1 MKRHFAGL
9 ASFVVAIIIGLSF
22 ANLRSRTNPV
32 VLKQI
37 KSNDIMLA
45 ANVSS
50 ENAKKY
56 YDEGVAYYC
65 SPIPYDPIDY
75 EQKQNRKFKS
85 AVESFKQAIK
95 LKPDYYEAYK
105 YLGHSHDALK
115 NYGLALEAYKE
126 AARLKP
132 DSSSAHFYIGQ
143 TYFAFHRYGEAI
155 TFYLKANDIY
165 SNAFGESHIGIIQ
178 SLGRAYLESDDRE
191 SALEQYKILKK
202 LCRKHDCRG
211 IMDEFEYLLR
221 KC

>member
-1 MKRHFAGL
+1 MKRHFVAL
-9 ASFVVAIIIGLSF
+9 LSFVATIIIGFSLPNELF
-22 ANLRSRTNPV
+22 RTKPIV
-32 VLKQI
+32 FKQVESNEI
-37 KSNDIMLA
+37 KLATNISNED
-45 ANVSS
+45 
-50 ENAKKY
+50 AKKY

-75 EQKQNRKFKS
+75 EQKQNQKFKS

-95 LKPDYYEAYK
+95 LKPDYHEAYE
-105 YLGHSHDALK
+105 YLGHSYDALK

-132 DSSSAHFYIGQ
+132 DSWQAHFYIGQ

-165 SNAFGESHIGIIQ
+165 SNTLGESHVGIIQ
-178 SLGRAYLESDDRE
+178 SLGRAYLERDDRE

-211 IMDEFEYLLR
+211 IIDEFEYLLR
-221 KC
+221 K